1 MHLVERSF
9 KCLSFCRVNVILLS
23 LVVRSAKLCRKLD
36 LNVSSIDSTENG
48 GLVVSQMA
56 KGPDEQEARSLI
68 DSIGGWT
75 VENVVHMNLRSVG
88 FNSGQF
94 FTKGVWQELTQVVED
109 HFQPLANK
117 SSRYQVS
124 RPITAVFI
132 NWRRLTVNQLIEM
145 QKAWKCPVYDRY
157 MLVVHLFL
165 LRARSR
171 EAKAQ
176 AQLAELGVIR
186 SRLLAATAASTLSQ
200 PKSRSIDHLHRV
212 LDDQER
218 KLSAILVEEEKRKEL
233 GRKRRREKTTNRLPT
248 VAVIGYTNA
257 GKTSLIRHLTRSAG
271 MVVSPRV
278 FATLDVTHH
287 AARLPPPK
295 TSDSSGVPGLRLL
308 MVDTI
313 GFMADLPQNLIA
325 AFKATLSECLDAEI
339 ILHVIDSS
347 QPGWPAFA
355 AYIERVLQE
364 SGVQAR
370 RLADLSIDTKGATDL
385 GERDSSSPVL
395 IRVGNKADL
404 GTHIDSSVHTK
415 LQLDVEVSC
424 VNNTGIAE
432 LRNLI
437 EFALVSG
444 LGWSKRKLRMK
455 QGSRALRSFDFSW
468 LYANAMVLQVSSCP
482 EDPEKLLCEVL
493 FNDTIWSLFKSKFV
507 ASCRNN
513 FTHCT

>member
-1 MHLVERSF
+1 
-9 KCLSFCRVNVILLS
+9 
-23 LVVRSAKLCRKLD
+23 
-36 LNVSSIDSTENG
+36 
-48 GLVVSQMA
+48 
-56 KGPDEQEARSLI
+56 
-68 DSIGGWT
+68 
-75 VENVVHMNLRSVG
+75 
-88 FNSGQF
+88 
-94 FTKGVWQELTQVVED
+94 
-109 HFQPLANK
+109 
-117 SSRYQVS
+117 
-124 RPITAVFI
+124 
-132 NWRRLTVNQLIEM
+132 
-145 QKAWKCPVYDRY
+145 

-455 QGSRALRSFDFSW
+455 QGSRALSW